1 MTDPNP
7 GAADLHQDETD
18 TAEQENF
25 AGDLSTMGAA
35 IPPKSFIEGRGAW
48 MMTLALGTIGLL
60 CLGTFALWF
69 FTLPTVADVESLC
82 KGSSNNA
89 SLDATKHVEM
99 FTSLRKVH
107 TDGFKDMFQLVVLS
121 GLIPIF
127 TLLAGYVFGTRQS
140 ATS

>member
-1 MTDPNP
+1 MTDPTLEAGDLLQGNP
-7 GAADLHQDETD
+7 D
-18 TAEQENF
+18 TAEKENF
-25 AGDLSTMGAA
+25 GGDLRTLGAA

-60 CLGTFALWF
+60 CLGTFTLWF
-69 FTLPTVADVESLC
+69 FTLPTVADVQSLC
-82 KGSSNNA
+82 KSATGTTP
-89 SLDATKHVEM
+89 DAAKHVEL

-140 ATS
+140 TTP